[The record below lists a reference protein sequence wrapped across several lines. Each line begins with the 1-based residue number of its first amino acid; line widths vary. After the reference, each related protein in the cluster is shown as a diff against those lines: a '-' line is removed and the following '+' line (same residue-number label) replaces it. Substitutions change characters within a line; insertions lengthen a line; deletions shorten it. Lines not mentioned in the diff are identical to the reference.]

1 MNGQQ
6 SAQMTAQ
13 YWQPSSHQ
21 PSPAPGLIHV
31 WRIDLAPGAGSPA
44 AATLLSCDE
53 RERAARL
60 LCEHKRARFIAGR
73 SALRRLLGHYL
84 GTAPQTLVFSYGP
97 HGKPALI
104 TGASEATL
112 TFNFS
117 HSEDL
122 ALLAVT
128 TDREVGID
136 IEYRHRDISVTPFA
150 RHILCENEAA
160 ALQRLP
166 EEQHKQALLTAW
178 TRKEAYVK
186 ALGEGLARS
195 LKSFSAG
202 IAEDDGTAVRQLED
216 ASGDPRTWKF
226 TTLAVHPDYLACVTA
241 PGSDWTPHCFDWKP
255 VSQA

>member
-1 MNGQQ
+1 
-6 SAQMTAQ
+6 MTAQ
-13 YWQPSSHQ
+13 SWQPSAQ
-21 PSPAPGLIHV
+21 QPAPAPDEVHV
-31 WRIDLAPGAGSPA
+31 WRIDLAAGSGLPA
-44 AATLLSCDE
+44 DPAMLSPDE

-73 SALRRLLGHYL
+73 SALRRLLGQYL
-84 GTAPQTLVFSYGP
+84 GKAPQALVFCYGP
-97 HGKPALI
+97 HGKPALV
-104 TGASEATL
+104 TGTSETIL

-122 ALLAVT
+122 ALLAVA

-136 IEYRHRDISVTPFA
+136 IEYRHRDISIAPFA
-150 RHILCENEAA
+150 RHILSENEAA

-166 EEQHKQALLTAW
+166 AERHQQALLTAW

-202 IAEDDGTAVRQLED
+202 IADDEPAVRRVEN
-216 ASGDPRTWKF
+216 ASGEPHIWKF
-226 TTLAVHPDYLACVTA
+226 TPLVVHPDYLACVAA
-241 PGSDWTPHCFDWKP
+241 PGNDWTPRCFDWEP
-255 VSQA
+255 ASQA

>member
-1 MNGQQ
+1 M
-6 SAQMTAQ
+6 SALS
-13 YWQPSSHQ
+13 WQPAAHQ
-21 PSPAPGLIHV
+21 PLPAPDEIHV
-31 WRIDLAPGAGSPA
+31 WRIDLAAGSGLPA
-44 AATLLSCDE
+44 AAALLSPDE

-73 SALRRLLGHYL
+73 STLRRLLGHYL
-84 GTAPQTLVFSYGP
+84 GAAPQALVFRYGP
-97 HGKPALI
+97 HGKPALV
-104 TGASEATL
+104 TGASAAIL

-122 ALLAVT
+122 ALLAVA

-136 IEYRHRDISVTPFA
+136 IEYRHRDISIAPFA
-150 RHILCENEAA
+150 RHILSENEAA

-166 EEQHKQALLTAW
+166 EEQHQQALLTAW

-202 IAEDDGTAVRQLED
+202 IADDEPAVRRLED
-216 ASGDPRTWKF
+216 AGGRPQPWSFVPLT
-226 TTLAVHPDYLACVTA
+226 VHPDYLACVAA
-241 PGSDWTPHCFDWKP
+241 PGNDWTLRCLDWRP
-255 VSQA
+255 AA

>member
-1 MNGQQ
+1 M
-6 SAQMTAQ
+6 SARP
-13 YWQPSSHQ
+13 WQPAAHQ
-21 PSPAPGLIHV
+21 PLPAPDEVHV
-31 WRIDLAPGAGSPA
+31 WRIDLAAGAGSPT
-44 AATLLSCDE
+44 AATLLSSDE

-73 SALRRLLGHYL
+73 SALRRLLGNYL
-84 GTAPQTLVFSYGP
+84 GAAPQTLVFRYGP
-97 HGKPALI
+97 HGKPALV
-104 TGASEATL
+104 TGASETVL

-128 TDREVGID
+128 TDREIGID
-136 IEYRHRDISVTPFA
+136 IEYRHRDISVAPFA
-150 RHILCENEAA
+150 RHILSENEAA

-166 EEQHKQALLTAW
+166 EEQHQQALLTAW

-202 IAEDDGTAVRQLED
+202 IADDEPAVRRLED
-216 ASGDPRTWKF
+216 ASGEPHTWKF
-226 TTLAVHPDYLACVTA
+226 TPLVVHPDYLACVAA
-241 PGSDWTPHCFDWKP
+241 PGSDWTPHCFDWEP
-255 VSQA
+255 ASHA

>member
-1 MNGQQ
+1 
-6 SAQMTAQ
+6 MTAQ
-13 YWQPSSHQ
+13 SWQPSAHQ
-21 PSPAPGLIHV
+21 PLPAPGEIHV
-31 WRIDLAPGAGSPA
+31 WRIDLAARSGSPA
-44 AATLLSCDE
+44 DTAVLSPDE
-53 RERAARL
+53 HERAMRL

-73 SALRRLLGHYL
+73 SALRRLLGQYL
-84 GTAPQTLVFSYGP
+84 GETPRSLAFRYGP
-97 HGKPALI
+97 HGKPALAAV
-104 TGASEATL
+104 ASPAIL

-122 ALLAVT
+122 ALLAVA

-136 IEYRHRDISVTPFA
+136 IENRHRDISADSFA

-166 EEQHKQALLTAW
+166 AERHKQALLTAW

-202 IAEDDGTAVRQLED
+202 IADDEPAVRRLED
-216 ASGDPRTWKF
+216 ASGEPRTWQF
-226 TTLAVHPDYLACVTA
+226 TPLAVHPDYLACVAA
-241 PGSDWTPHCFDWKP
+241 PGSDWMPRCFDWQLARP
-255 VSQA
+255 AC